1 MNASHAC
8 RFDEHHAQL
17 EDQPVVLLFE
27 LRETPERYLYRS
39 KRNITWPLL
48 LARLVQDPFSFTAFR
63 VIKALLYLR
72 PSCSRNHAFTEVGDV
87 DGRLAKAVKIR
98 TKYHGQG

>member
-27 LRETPERYLYRS
+27 LRETPERYMCRS
-39 KRNITWPLL
+39 KRNITWTIF
-48 LARLVQDPFSFTAFR
+48 LARLVQAAFSLTAFR
-63 VIKALLYLR
+63 DIKALLYLR
-72 PSCSRNHAFTEVGDV
+72 PSCSSNQAFTEVGDV
-87 DGRLAKAVKIR
+87 DGRSAKALKIR
-98 TKYHGQG
+98 AEHHGQG